1 MKPASLV
8 LSFIGLLDI
17 PHLYQTF
24 RKYKW
29 PKEEERGPRC
39 SLADPPANPS
49 PQRHFNFFLDLF

>member
-17 PHLYQTF
+17 PYLYQTF

-29 PKEEERGPRC
+29 PKEEEQGPRC

-49 PQRHFNFFLDLF
+49 PQRRFNFFLDLF